1 MYKIKLNHTTFD
13 GEIDEEIVNLDLDK
27 ITFNEIVELKN
38 TIENTEVYDLLVE
51 TIPNY
56 TTKNSIVHNGGGKR
70 KGSFAIYLEPW
81 HSDIYD
87 FLDLRK
93 NHGKEEQRARDLFTA
108 LWIPDLFMERV
119 NNDEEWHLFSP
130 DEAPGLDNVIGND
143 FVELYNKYVE
153 EGKFRKVIKARDLW
167 DKILDS
173 QMETGTPYM
182 LAKDAANLK
191 SNQQNLGVIKS
202 SNLCV
207 APETQ
212 ILTSSGYQTISQLE
226 GEIVEVWNGKEW
238 SETKVV
244 KTGENQKLIK
254 INIKYNTFDDNDNI
268 VDNDIVV
275 ISATEYHKWYDINNI
290 ELRTVDLYDGLE
302 LQKSLLPEGGY
313 RTFKI
318 LSIEDNNRYDD
329 TYCVNEPKEHKVIFN
344 GVLTGNCTEIIEYS
358 DDKEQAVC
366 NLASI
371 ALSMYVDT
379 KKKDIDYQK
388 LYEVTYQA
396 TINLNRVIDVNYY
409 PTKETKR
416 SNIRHRP
423 IGLGVQGLADV
434 YAKLG
439 LPFDSDK
446 AKDINKKIFE
456 TIYFASMTASKDLAI
471 KEGPYETFEESPLS
485 KGIFQF
491 DMWKNNTIVNEKT
504 EDGKSRTII
513 SEEKDIELSG
523 MWDWNKLR
531 EEVIKYGVR
540 NSLLVS
546 PMPTASTASILG
558 NNEAFEPFTS
568 NIYKRN
574 TLSGEFV
581 MVNKHLVN
589 DLIKLNLWNDEIRN
603 KIILAEG
610 SIQNIDEIPQNI
622 KDIYKTVWEIK
633 LRDQIDMSADR
644 GVFICQSQS
653 FNLHVAD
660 INKAKITT
668 ALMYGWRKG
677 LKTLSYYIRGKS
689 ITSARKDLGIDSSY
703 KTTQTIQDQIDNIAC
718 SLDNPEDCIACSA

>member
-13 GEIDEEIVNLDLDK
+13 GEIDEEIVNLNLDR
-27 ITFNEIVELKN
+27 ITFNQILDLKK
-38 TIENTEVYDLLVE
+38 TTEDCEVYDLLVE
-51 TIPNY
+51 NVPNY
-56 TTKNSIVHNGGGKR
+56 NTINAIVHNGGGR
-70 KGSFAIYLEPW
+70 RRGSFAIYLEPW
-81 HSDIYD
+81 HFDIYD

-93 NHGKEEQRARDLFTA
+93 NQGKEEQRTRDLFTA
-108 LWIPDLFMERV
+108 LWVPDLFMERV

-130 DEAPGLDNVIGND
+130 DEAPGLADVVGDD
-143 FVELYNKYVE
+143 FVKLYNQYVE
-153 EGKFRKVIKARDLW
+153 DGKFRRVVKARDLW

-212 ILTSSGYQTISQLE
+212 ILTSSGYQTISELE
-226 GEIVEVWNGKEW
+226 GEFIEVWNGKEW

-244 KTGENQKLIK
+244 KTGENQKLL
-254 INIKYNTFDDNDNI
+254 NVSVKYTSFDEDNI
-268 VDNDIVV
+268 LTDIEIVNIDV
-275 ISATEYHKWYDINNI
+275 TEYHKWYDVNGN
-290 ELRTVDLYDGLE
+290 ELRTTELYPNLE
-302 LQKSLLPEGGY
+302 LEKSNLPNGGY
-313 RTFKI
+313 RIFEI
-318 LSIEDNNRYDD
+318 VSVNDNNRYDN
-329 TYCVNEPKEHKVIFN
+329 TYCVNEPKEHKVMFN
-344 GVLTGNCTEIIEYS
+344 GVLTGNCAEIIEYS

-371 ALSMYVDT
+371 ALSMFVDM
-379 KKKDIDYQK
+379 KSNDVDYK
-388 LYEVTYQA
+388 LLYDVSYQA
-396 TINLNRVIDVNYY
+396 TVNLNRVIDVNYY
-409 PTKETKR
+409 PTEGTKL
-416 SNIRHRP
+416 SNMKHRP

-434 YAKLG
+434 YAKLSI
-439 LPFDSDK
+439 PFDSDR

-456 TIYFASMTASKDLAI
+456 TMYFAAMTASKDLAI
-471 KEGPYETFEESPLS
+471 KQGSYETFEGSPLS

-491 DMWKNNTIVNEKT
+491 DMWTDNTISNIKT
-504 EDGKSRTII
+504 EDGKSKTVI
-513 SEEKDIELSG
+513 SDSKPIELSG
-523 MWDWNKLR
+523 MWDWDSLR
-531 EEVIKYGVR
+531 EEVMKYGVR
-540 NSLLVS
+540 NSLLKS
-546 PMPTASTASILG
+546 EMPTVSTASILG

-574 TLSGEFV
+574 SLSGEFV
-581 MVNKHLVN
+581 MVNKYLIN
-589 DLIKLNLWNDEIRN
+589 DLIKLNLWNDDIRN
-603 KIILAEG
+603 KILMAEG
-610 SIQNIDEIPQNI
+610 SVQNIDEIPQNI
-622 KDIYKTVWEIK
+622 KDLYKTVWEIK

-644 GVFICQSQS
+644 GAFICQSQS

-689 ITSARKDLGIDSSY
+689 ISSARKDLGIDISN
-703 KTTQTIQDQIDNIAC
+703 KVQVQEQINAVTC
-718 SLDNPEDCIACSA
+718 SLDSPDECVACSA